1 MSPVNTTPNVPHR
14 NFLPDFFTGLGRSVH
29 RRRVVK
35 GRPSVCGS
43 IQWRVHSVAGA
54 FSGGSI
60 QWREHSVAGAFH
72 DRIIIIEMPEKAEDP
87 QDIGVIDGVI
97 DGL

>member
-1 MSPVNTTPNVPHR
+1 MSPVNTTPNVSHR

-35 GRPSVCGS
+35 GRPSVRGS
-43 IQWRVHSVAGA
+43 IQWRV
-54 FSGGSI
+54 
-60 QWREHSVAGAFH
+60 HSVAGAFH

-97 DGL
+97 DCL